1 MKQVLSIQG
10 ESLDAVSHRVF
21 GGSNQTENL
30 MRLNPQLL
38 NFGPV
43 LPAGTAVS
51 LPDAVQQP
59 VAAVK
64 DKTISLW
71 E

>member
-1 MKQVLSIQG
+1 MNQVLSIQG

-21 GGSNQTENL
+21 GGSGQTEEL

-38 NFGPV
+38 KFGPV
-43 LPAGTAVS
+43 LPAGTVVK

-59 VAAVK
+59 TAVK
-64 DKTISLW
+64 SKTISLW